1 VEEMSS
7 KVSLVADALFRTNAI
22 KFGNFKLHHGITS
35 PYYID
40 LTWLLSSPEDFKRI
54 VDIIAD
60 EIRNF
65 TSESG
70 VRINKL
76 ASIELKGALIL
87 PSIAERLNMP
97 CVIVRKETK
106 TYGLT
111 GRIVGGE
118 VKEGDHILFFDDLI
132 TDGRSKI
139 EGIEPLERLGADVK
153 LILVVVDREQG
164 GRENLERMGYR
175 FRSIVKISEVVRSLM
190 DSGKLKEERAVG
202 ILNYI
207 RRFKAAN

>member
-1 VEEMSS
+1 MRG
-7 KVSLVADALFRTNAI
+7 KVSLVADALFRSNAI
-22 KFGNFKLHHGITS
+22 KFGCFKLKSGITS

-40 LTWLLSSPEDFKRI
+40 LTWLLSSPEDFRG
-54 VDIIAD
+54 VVEVIAG
-60 EIRNF
+60 EIRSF

-70 VRINKL
+70 VRIDKL

-87 PSIAERLNMP
+87 PSVAERLNMP
-97 CVIVRKETK
+97 CVIVRKEVK

-132 TDGRSKI
+132 TDGRSKV
-139 EGIEPLERLGADVK
+139 EGIKPLERMGADVK

-164 GRENLERMGYR
+164 GRENLERMGYK

-190 DSGKLKEERAVG
+190 ESGKLKEERAME

-207 RRFKAAN
+207 RRFKVAS

>member
-1 VEEMSS
+1 VEKMSS

-22 KFGNFKLHHGITS
+22 KFGNFKLKSGIIS

-54 VDIIAD
+54 VDVIAD

-97 CVIVRKETK
+97 CVIVRKEVK

>member
-1 VEEMSS
+1 MSS

-22 KFGNFKLHHGITS
+22 KFGNFKLKSGIIS

>member
-1 VEEMSS
+1 MSS

-22 KFGNFKLHHGITS
+22 KFGNFKLKSGIIS

-54 VDIIAD
+54 VDVIAD

-97 CVIVRKETK
+97 CVIVRKEVK